1 MALGYSDAM
10 LTKDF
15 WYDLP
20 PDRIAQAPIRPRDHS
35 KLMALDCGKQS
46 IDHLHFY
53 DLPFLLRP
61 GDLLVWNDTK
71 VFKARLKAIMHQ
83 TQPHNSPLP
92 SLTKG
97 GGDEKSF
104 EVFLLRPHLPAEASA
119 KAGGGNWLAL
129 VKPGRKLKVNDVL
142 EFKENVKVTL
152 IDKLE
157 DGSVLL
163 HFDLTPDQVF
173 AFTDKHGQV
182 PTPPYVKQA
191 SELSDYQTVYAQKTG
206 SAAAPT
212 AGFHFTPELIDKLE
226 TQGIKFASVTLHV
239 GLGTFRPVTT
249 DTLEEHV
256 MHEEWI
262 DVPQETMDMITQ
274 TKQRGDRVIAVGT
287 TTVRALE
294 SCPSI
299 RLGSA
304 STPFPPT
311 WGERSRIE
319 GFSGITS
326 LFLKPGDKFHVV
338 DALITNFHLP
348 ESTLIVLVSA
358 FAQSKMGELDAGRQF
373 ILKAYDE
380 AIKNNYRFYSFGDA
394 MFIQ

>member
-1 MALGYSDAM
+1 MAM

-20 PDRIAQAPIRPRDHS
+20 PDRIAQAPVRPRDHS
-35 KLMALDCGKQS
+35 KLMALDCATRE

-53 DLPFLLRP
+53 DLPSLLKP

-71 VFKARLKAIMHQ
+71 VFRARLTA
-83 TQPHNSPLP
+83 TAA
-92 SLTKG
+92 G
-97 GGDEKSF
+97 REF
-104 EVFLLRPHLPAEASA
+104 EVFLLRPQE
-119 KAGGGNWLAL
+119 NQWLAL
-129 VKPGRKLKVNDVL
+129 AKPGRKLKAGDVL
-142 EFKENVKVTL
+142 SFADDVQARLV
-152 IDKLE
+152 DKLE

-182 PTPPYVKQA
+182 PTPPYVQQGQTL
-191 SELSDYQTVYAQKTG
+191 EDYQTVYAQKTG

-212 AGFHFTPELIDKLE
+212 AGFHFTPELIDKLKA
-226 TQGIKFASVTLHV
+226 QGVTFATVTLHV

-249 DTLEEHV
+249 ETLEGHV

-262 DVPQETMDMITQ
+262 DIPAETSAMIAEA
-274 TKQRGDRVIAVGT
+274 KRRGGRVIAVGT

-294 SCPSI
+294 SGVEKGFTDI
-299 RLGSA
+299 FI
-304 STPFPPT
+304 TP
-311 WGERSRIE
+311 GY
-319 GFSGITS
+319 
-326 LFLKPGDKFHVV
+326 KFKIV

-358 FAQSKMGELDAGRQF
+358 FAQNKMSEPDAGRHFVLDSYQ
-373 ILKAYDE
+373 KAIDDG
-380 AIKNNYRFYSFGDA
+380 YRFYSFGDA
-394 MFIQ
+394 MFIR

>member
-1 MALGYSDAM
+1 MAM

-20 PDRIAQAPIRPRDHS
+20 PDRIAQTPIRPRDHS
-35 KLMALDCGKQS
+35 KLMALDCATRE

-53 DLPFLLRP
+53 GLPSLLKP

-71 VFKARLKAIMHQ
+71 VFRARLTATLSSSRTESDGVWRSTVDCRVASEAPRNDK
-83 TQPHNSPLP
+83 
-92 SLTKG
+92 KK
-97 GGDEKSF
+97 EF
-104 EVFLLRPHLPAEASA
+104 EVFLLRPQNGH
-119 KAGGGNWLAL
+119 WLAL
-129 VKPGRKLKVNDVL
+129 AKPGRKLKVGDALSFADDVQAKL
-142 EFKENVKVTL
+142 V
-152 IDKLE
+152 DKLE

-182 PTPPYVKQA
+182 PTPPYVQQGQTL
-191 SELSDYQTVYAQKTG
+191 EDYQTVYAAKTG

-212 AGFHFTPELIDKLE
+212 AGFHFTPELIDKLKA
-226 TQGIKFASVTLHV
+226 QGIRFATVTLHV

-249 DTLEEHV
+249 ETLEGHV

-262 DVPQETMDMITQ
+262 DVPDETLKLIVETQ
-274 TKQRGDRVIAVGT
+274 QRDGRVVAVGT

-294 SCPSI
+294 SGVRQGFTNI
-299 RLGSA
+299 FI
-304 STPFPPT
+304 TP
-311 WGERSRIE
+311 GY
-319 GFSGITS
+319 
-326 LFLKPGDKFHVV
+326 KFKIV

-358 FAQSKMGELDAGRQF
+358 FAQNKMSEPDSGRHFVLDAYRT
-373 ILKAYDE
+373 
-380 AIKNNYRFYSFGDA
+380 AIANDYRFYSFGDA
-394 MFIQ
+394 MFIC